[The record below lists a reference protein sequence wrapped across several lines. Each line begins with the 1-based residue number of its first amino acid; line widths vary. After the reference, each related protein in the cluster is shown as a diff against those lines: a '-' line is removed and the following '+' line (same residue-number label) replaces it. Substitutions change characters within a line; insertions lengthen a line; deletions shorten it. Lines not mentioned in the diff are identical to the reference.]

1 MYTFS
6 KVLLALLLCT
16 AMVQSYEQLDD
27 YDEMMDYFV
36 ETSLLPTIQIYYNR
50 HFGTSRQFDD
60 FLSALQ
66 ETEYKNKDFARFA
79 LIDCEKI
86 KGNSLLR

>member
-6 KVLLALLLCT
+6 KVLLALLVCSVL
-16 AMVQSYEQLDD
+16 VQSYDQLED
-27 YDEMMDYFV
+27 YDKLIDYYG
-36 ETSLLPTIQIYYNR
+36 ETSLLPTIHIYYNR

-66 ETEYKNKDFARFA
+66 ETEYKNKDYTRFA
-79 LIDCEKI
+79 LINCEKI
-86 KGNSLLR
+86 KGNS